1 VVSARTRLLTER
13 TGQTALLRHA
23 QLQDRLTLALGWV
36 AVGNRDEAVVA
47 AVADALFAQAPT
59 RGVDL
64 HLAVGEALACVGA
77 GWACASLDEWRRGAA
92 GVPPAADGGMALV
105 LHRILT
111 EFGPS
116 PQPAVRQA
124 VVLWIL
130 GLLRQA
136 GRHPTVQ
143 VRPARAG

>member
-1 VVSARTRLLTER
+1 MFLLN
-13 TGQTALLRHA
+13 HA
-23 QLQDRLTLALGWV
+23 QLKDRLTLALGWI
-36 AVGNRDEAVVA
+36 AVGNRDETVVA

-77 GWACASLDEWRRGAA
+77 GWACASLDEWRCGAVA
-92 GVPPAADGGMALV
+92 VSLAADVGMALV
-105 LHRILT
+105 LQRILT

-136 GRHPTVQ
+136 GRHPAVQ
-143 VRPARAG
+143 VRPALCFRFGEGAKSERV